1 MLTRSKKKLHYDNF
15 WETERQTGNQ
25 LTSEEEAHRD
35 NIGEVSQL
43 IRLVDESFK

>member
-1 MLTRSKKKLHYDNF
+1 MLTRSKKKFHYNNF
-15 WETERQTGNQ
+15 WETEEQTGIE

-43 IRLVDESFK
+43 IKLVD